1 MKSKKQLKKFITL
14 IVIVG
19 FFWQMTISLPAQSEE
34 EIDRQFQKAKARYL
48 SGQYVNAKTRIERI
62 INIIIGRNI
71 SRNDILGGCYLLL
84 GAIYEKEDKEVLA
97 EENYHKAKEDFG
109 MMLVSGVDLNSLP
122 LYRKIVKGEVQVPQG
137 TIEKEGNKKKK
148 KFPWLLAAAGAVAVG
163 IVLYLLLR
171 KSKSKNLKV
180 ELDNGVQGTPTE
192 GNYKYKK
199 GEVISYSYETLPGFD
214 QLHVYLDN
222 QQVEPSGQIT
232 MNDDHKITVGATAN
246 TVTIITDKD
255 LVEVPEGDTASF
267 NIKLSAQPQSDV
279 NVTIVHIDG
288 DTDFEVIPESR
299 TFTSSDWNTFKSVN
313 LTAAEDQDALNGEAV
328 FQISA
333 PDIQSKNITARE
345 IDNDT
350 LRFLTDPN
358 NLTIA
363 EGKSA
368 SIKVKL
374 SAKPTANITAQV
386 NRYSGENDIIVSSGQ
401 TLKFDTGNWNR
412 NHEVT
417 FSALQDADVESGST
431 TFRIS
436 APGVANKEIIVT
448 EIDDDGLG
456 FIINPNDQPLKVE
469 EGSTRDIQITLSAQP
484 SNTITASV
492 SRISGD
498 KDIDIQG
505 GGEKTLNFSPANYD
519 QGQTVTL
526 AAAQDDDTEQGTTT
540 FRISAAGSELADR
553 DFNAQEVDDDALQFV
568 TDTEE
573 VTIDEDGTA
582 GFQVKLSAKPGVDVN
597 VTVSRSDGDNDI
609 SVLSGASLNFGSN
622 NWNAYQTV
630 TLQAVKDEDEE
641 NGEAQIGITA
651 EDIPTKKIIA
661 RENDNYRGNPPEINI
676 SEPENDATVSGDVTI
691 KATATDDFGSPR
703 VEFYIDNELK
713 ETISQPYYHYVWPT
727 KSVTTGPHQIKVIA
741 YDSLDQTAEDEISVT
756 IEDDPP
762 TVTITPPDTSPLS
775 GTVTIQTDAE
785 DYIGVQTIDVY
796 IDGTPLTSWAQSP
809 QEQVTFNFQL
819 DTTGYSNG
827 NHTLKAVAIDTANQE
842 STPSEIS
849 ITIEN

>member
-1 MKSKKQLKKFITL
+1 MKSKKQLKKVITL

-232 MNDDHKITVGATAN
+232 MDDDHKITVGATAN

-279 NVTIVHIDG
+279 NVTIAHIDG

-456 FIINPNDQPLKVE
+456 FIINPNDQPIKVE

-498 KDIDIQG
+498 EDIDIQG

-609 SVLSGASLNFGSN
+609 SVLSGASLNFDSN

-756 IEDDPP
+756 VEDDPP

-842 STPSEIS
+842 STPTEIS